1 VLADGTVAK
10 SGGKV
15 VKNVAG
21 YDLGKL
27 FAGSFGT
34 LGVIASC
41 TFRLQPLARTR
52 RVVSIA
58 VDDPS
63 SIGRALAASTVV
75 PAAVEWDGR
84 AVHVVI
90 ETSPTAADAQA
101 RDVVRLAP
109 DGVVADA
116 LPSGFGER
124 PWRPGD
130 VAVKVTHPLSTLG
143 PVVAALRRELPGAS
157 LSAHVGSGVA
167 WAGWSGDADR
177 AVRAIAA
184 LRAEVAAYDGAVVVV
199 DAPADVKGAIDVWG
213 PVRGLEV
220 MRRVKERF
228 DPDGRMNAGR
238 FVGGI

>member
-1 VLADGTVAK
+1 
-10 SGGKV
+10 
-15 VKNVAG
+15 
-21 YDLGKL
+21 
-27 FAGSFGT
+27 
-34 LGVIASC
+34 
-41 TFRLQPLARTR
+41 
-52 RVVSIA
+52 
-58 VDDPS
+58 
-63 SIGRALAASTVV
+63 
-75 PAAVEWDGR
+75 
-84 AVHVVI
+84 
-90 ETSPTAADAQA
+90 
-101 RDVVRLAP
+101 
-109 DGVVADA
+109 
-116 LPSGFGER
+116 
-124 PWRPGD
+124 

-157 LSAHVGSGVA
+157 LSVHVGSGVA

-177 AVRAIAA
+177 AVRAVAA